1 MNCARLI
8 QEKHQTERPV
18 SKKVSP
24 RGAQCPV
31 LVVMMIFLSSL
42 NICCF
47 DLLHQFCPSF
57 YSKQNL

>member
-8 QEKHQTERPV
+8 QEKHQIERLV

-31 LVVMMIFLSSL
+31 LVVMMIFFSS
-42 NICCF
+42 
-47 DLLHQFCPSF
+47 
-57 YSKQNL
+57 